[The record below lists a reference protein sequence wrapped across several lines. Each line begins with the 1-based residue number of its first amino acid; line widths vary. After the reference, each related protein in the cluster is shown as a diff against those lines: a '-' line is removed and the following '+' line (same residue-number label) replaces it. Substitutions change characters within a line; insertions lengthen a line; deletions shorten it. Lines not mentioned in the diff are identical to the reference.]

1 MTAVWNVTDELLAAI
16 RSALPGVTVQEGP
29 PAATTP
35 PPAAVVWVDKRRSK
49 FEWRGLGG
57 VPVDRIENMR
67 IALKASAYR
76 SDPDPTVARDAA
88 QAQLRTIVEAIEETV
103 IAGDQTLNGSCT
115 DAKVFRLKA
124 ITTAELDGGWTAR
137 SKLTISCRNMP
148 GSVLP

>member
-1 MTAVWNVTDELLAAI
+1 MTAVWDVTDELLAAI
-16 RSALPGVTVQEGP
+16 AAALPGVTVQEGP
-29 PAATTP
+29 PAAAP
-35 PPAAVVWVDKRRSK
+35 PLAAVVWVDKRRSK

-57 VPVDRIENMR
+57 HPVDRVENMK
-67 IALKASAYR
+67 IAVKATAFR
-76 SDPDPTVARDAA
+76 DDPDPTVAREAA

-124 ITTAELDGGWTAR
+124 ITTAEPAGGWTAR
-137 SKLTISCRNMP
+137 SKLTITCRNMP

>member
-1 MTAVWNVTDELLAAI
+1 MTAVWNVTDELLTAI

-29 PAATTP
+29 PAASTP
-35 PPAAVVWVDKRRSK
+35 LAAVVWIDKRRSK

-57 VPVDRIENMR
+57 VPVDRIENMK
-67 IALKASAYR
+67 IAVKASAFR
-76 SDPDPTVARDAA
+76 DDPDPTVAREAA

-124 ITTAELDGGWTAR
+124 ITTAPLTGGWTAQ
-137 SKLTISCRNMP
+137 SKLTITCRNMP